1 MPKQFKK
8 AACFLTV
15 LGLLTSFAFGA
26 NSSYAMPKQ
35 KDAKQATKV
44 LSNSELKTLDLDGV
58 EDVDDLDDLLLDIDW
73 GFDFDDDWDDL
84 EQDGIF
90 YVVNENDEAI
100 ITGYAESVDKSTISI
115 PSKIDGHPVTML
127 FYYAFSGLE
136 NTKTINIPDSVK
148 VIGSEAFAW
157 CENLQTINIP
167 NSVTT
172 IDVTAFAGND
182 KLQSITIPNSVTEL
196 GAGAFILD
204 ENLTSVT
211 LPNTISSI
219 PYGTFAGCI
228 SLKKIDIPS
237 SVKTIEDEAFSMTGF
252 TEFTVPDTVT
262 TIGDGA
268 FSDCENLVKVTI
280 PKTVTEIGDDIFEG
294 GSKDVTIYGE
304 KGSYAETY
312 ANKNDIQFKAISTG
326 QEDPTDVLTG
336 KTTAKLNVR
345 KGPGTKYAKMGTLS
359 KGAKVE
365 VVSKLSSGWYKIK
378 YKGTYGYVLG
388 KYVKLNTPQQD
399 EKVIATGKTTAQLNV
414 RKGAGTKYAK
424 IGSLSKGAKV
434 EVVSKESN
442 GWYKIKYNGSYGY
455 VLGQY
460 IKLDS
465 QQQEEKVIATG
476 KTTAQLNVRSGAGT
490 SYKKIGSLSKG
501 AKVEIVSKLSN
512 GWYKIK
518 YKNTYGYVSG
528 SYVKLDSQ
536 QPQPGEDEKIIATG
550 KTTAGLNVRSGPSSN
565 YSKLGT
571 LAKGTKVE
579 VVERYSNGWYK
590 IKYKGSYGYVSGAYV
605 SLDGSKG
612 EVIATGKTTAGLNV
626 RSGAGTGY
634 KKIGH
639 LNKGAKVEIVTKLSN
654 GWYKIKY
661 NSSYG
666 YVSGDYVKL
675 I

>member
-44 LSNSELKTLDLDGV
+44 LSNSELNTLNLEGV
-58 EDVDDLDDLLLDIDW
+58 KDVDDLDDLLLDIDW
-73 GFDFDDDWDDL
+73 GFDYETCEEL

-90 YVVNENDEAI
+90 YVINDNDEVV
-100 ITGYAESVDKSTISI
+100 ITDCSDSIDESTISI
-115 PSKIDGHPVTML
+115 PDKIDEHPVTMIYE
-127 FYYAFSGLE
+127 FAFCGLE
-136 NTKTINIPDSVK
+136 NTKTINIPDGVK
-148 VIGSEAFAW
+148 VIGAEAFAW
-157 CENLQTINIP
+157 SNNLQTINIP
-167 NSVTT
+167 TSVTT
-172 IDVTAFAGND
+172 IDAAAFAGNN

-196 GAGAFILD
+196 GVGAFILC
-204 ENLTSVT
+204 ENLTNVT

-219 PYGTFAGCI
+219 PYGTFAACV
-228 SLKKIDIPS
+228 SLKKINIPS

-252 TEFTVPDTVT
+252 TEFTVPDTIT
-262 TIGDGA
+262 SIGAGA

-280 PKTVTEIGDDIFEG
+280 PKTVTKIGDDIFEG
-294 GSKDVTIYGE
+294 GSEDVTIYGE

-312 ANKNDIQFKAISTG
+312 ANKFGIPFKAISTG
-326 QEDPTDVLTG
+326 QEDPSDILTG

-365 VVSKLSSGWYKIK
+365 VITKLPSGWYKIK

-388 KYVKLNTPQQD
+388 KYVKLNIPQQD

-414 RKGAGTKYAK
+414 RKGSSTKYA
-424 IGSLSKGAKV
+424 
-434 EVVSKESN
+434 
-442 GWYKIKYNGSYGY
+442 
-455 VLGQY
+455 
-460 IKLDS
+460 
-465 QQQEEKVIATG
+465 
-476 KTTAQLNVRSGAGT
+476 
-490 SYKKIGSLSKG
+490 KIGSLSKG

-518 YKNTYGYVSG
+518 YNGTYGYVSG
-528 SYVKLDSQ
+528 AYVKLDSE
-536 QPQPGEDEKIIATG
+536 QPKPGEDEKIIATG
-550 KTTAGLNVRSGPSSN
+550 KTTVSSLNVRSGPSSN
-565 YSKLGT
+565 YSKLGILT
-571 LAKGTKVE
+571 KGTKVE

-639 LNKGAKVEIVTKLSN
+639 LNKGTKVEIVTKLSN
-654 GWYKIKY
+654 GWYKIKF

>member
-15 LGLLTSFAFGA
+15 LGLLTSFVFGA
-26 NSSYAMPKQ
+26 HSSYAMPKQ

-44 LSNSELKTLDLDGV
+44 LSNSELKTLDLEGV
-58 EDVDDLDDLLLDIDW
+58 ENVDNLDDLLLDIDW
-73 GFDFDDDWDDL
+73 GFDYETCEEL
-84 EQDGIF
+84 EQDGF
-90 YVVNENDEAI
+90 LYVINDNDEVV
-100 ITGYAESVDKSTISI
+100 ITDCSDSIDKSTISI
-115 PSKIDGHPVTML
+115 PDKIDGHPVTMI
-127 FYYAFSGLE
+127 YYYVFSGLE

-148 VIGSEAFAW
+148 VIGAEAFAW
-157 CENLQTINIP
+157 SNNLQTINIP
-167 NSVTT
+167 TSVTT
-172 IDVTAFAGND
+172 IDAAAFAGNN
-182 KLQSITIPNSVTEL
+182 KLQSITIPDSVTEL
-196 GAGAFILD
+196 GVGAFILC
-204 ENLTSVT
+204 ENLTNVT

-219 PYGTFAGCI
+219 PYGTFAACV
-228 SLKKIDIPS
+228 SLKKINIPS

-252 TEFTVPDTVT
+252 TEFTVPDTIT
-262 TIGDGA
+262 SIGARA

-280 PKTVTEIGDDIFEG
+280 PKTVTKIGDDIFEG
-294 GSKDVTIYGE
+294 GSEDVTIYGE
-304 KGSYAETY
+304 KGSYAEKY
-312 ANKNDIQFKAISTG
+312 ANKNDISFKAISSG
-326 QEDPTDVLTG
+326 QEDPSDILTG

-365 VVSKLSSGWYKIK
+365 VITKLPSGWYKIK

-414 RKGAGTKYAK
+414 RKGSSTKYA
-424 IGSLSKGAKV
+424 
-434 EVVSKESN
+434 
-442 GWYKIKYNGSYGY
+442 
-455 VLGQY
+455 
-460 IKLDS
+460 
-465 QQQEEKVIATG
+465 
-476 KTTAQLNVRSGAGT
+476 
-490 SYKKIGSLSKG
+490 KIGSLSKG

-518 YKNTYGYVSG
+518 YKGTYGYVSG
-528 SYVKLDSQ
+528 AYVKLDSE
-536 QPQPGEDEKIIATG
+536 QPKPGEDEKIIATG
-550 KTTAGLNVRSGPSSN
+550 KTTVSSLNVRSGPSSN

-571 LAKGTKVE
+571 LTKETKVE

-634 KKIGH
+634 KKIGY
-639 LNKGAKVEIVTKLSN
+639 LNKGTKVEIVTKLSN
-654 GWYKIKY
+654 GWYKIKF

>member
-15 LGLLTSFAFGA
+15 LGLLTSFVFGA
-26 NSSYAMPKQ
+26 HSSYAMPKQ

-44 LSNSELKTLDLDGV
+44 LSNSELKTLDLEGV
-58 EDVDDLDDLLLDIDW
+58 ENVDNLDDLLLDIDW
-73 GFDFDDDWDDL
+73 GFDYETCEEL
-84 EQDGIF
+84 EQDGIL
-90 YVVNENDEAI
+90 YVINDNDEVV
-100 ITGYAESVDKSTISI
+100 ITDCSDSIDKSTISI
-115 PSKIDGHPVTML
+115 PDKIDGHPVTMI
-127 FYYAFSGLE
+127 YYYVFSGLE

-148 VIGSEAFAW
+148 VIGAEAFAW
-157 CENLQTINIP
+157 SNNLQTINIP
-167 NSVTT
+167 TSVTT
-172 IDVTAFAGND
+172 IDAAAFAGNN
-182 KLQSITIPNSVTEL
+182 KLQSITIPDSVTEL
-196 GAGAFILD
+196 GVGAFILC
-204 ENLTSVT
+204 ENLTNVT

-219 PYGTFAGCI
+219 PYGTFAACV
-228 SLKKIDIPS
+228 SLKKINIPS

-252 TEFTVPDTVT
+252 TEFTVPDTIT
-262 TIGDGA
+262 SIGARA

-280 PKTVTEIGDDIFEG
+280 PKTVTKIVDDIFEG
-294 GSKDVTIYGE
+294 GSEDVTIYGE
-304 KGSYAETY
+304 KGSYAEKY
-312 ANKNDIQFKAISTG
+312 ANKNDISFKAISSG
-326 QEDPTDVLTG
+326 QEDPSDILTG

-365 VVSKLSSGWYKIK
+365 VITKLPSGWYKIK

-399 EKVIATGKTTAQLNV
+399 EKVIATGKTTEQLNV
-414 RKGAGTKYAK
+414 RKGSSTKYA
-424 IGSLSKGAKV
+424 
-434 EVVSKESN
+434 
-442 GWYKIKYNGSYGY
+442 
-455 VLGQY
+455 
-460 IKLDS
+460 
-465 QQQEEKVIATG
+465 
-476 KTTAQLNVRSGAGT
+476 
-490 SYKKIGSLSKG
+490 KIGSLSKG

-518 YKNTYGYVSG
+518 YKGTYGYVSG
-528 SYVKLDSQ
+528 AYVKLDSE
-536 QPQPGEDEKIIATG
+536 QPKPGEDEKIIATG
-550 KTTAGLNVRSGPSSN
+550 KTTVSSLNVRSGPSSN
-565 YSKLGT
+565 YSKLGILT
-571 LAKGTKVE
+571 KGTKVE

-639 LNKGAKVEIVTKLSN
+639 LNKGTKVEIVTKLSN
-654 GWYKIKY
+654 GWYKIKF

>member
-15 LGLLTSFAFGA
+15 LGLLTSFVFGA
-26 NSSYAMPKQ
+26 HSSYAMPKQ

-44 LSNSELKTLDLDGV
+44 LSNSELKTLDLEGV
-58 EDVDDLDDLLLDIDW
+58 ENVDNLDDLLLDIDW
-73 GFDFDDDWDDL
+73 GFDYETCEEL
-84 EQDGIF
+84 EQDGIL
-90 YVVNENDEAI
+90 YVINDNDEVV
-100 ITGYAESVDKSTISI
+100 ITDCSDSIDKSTISI
-115 PSKIDGHPVTML
+115 PDKIDGHPVTMI
-127 FYYAFSGLE
+127 YYYVFSGLE

-148 VIGSEAFAW
+148 VIGAEAFAW
-157 CENLQTINIP
+157 SNNLQTINIP
-167 NSVTT
+167 TSVTT
-172 IDVTAFAGND
+172 IDAAAFAGND
-182 KLQSITIPNSVTEL
+182 KLQSITIPDSVTEL
-196 GAGAFILD
+196 GVGAFILC
-204 ENLTSVT
+204 ENLTNVT

-219 PYGTFAGCI
+219 PYGTFAACV
-228 SLKKIDIPS
+228 SLKKINIPS

-252 TEFTVPDTVT
+252 TEFTVPDTIT
-262 TIGDGA
+262 SIGARA

-280 PKTVTEIGDDIFEG
+280 PKTVTKIGDDIFEG
-294 GSKDVTIYGE
+294 GSEDVTIYGE
-304 KGSYAETY
+304 KGSYAEKY
-312 ANKNDIQFKAISTG
+312 ANKNDISFKAISSG
-326 QEDPTDVLTG
+326 QEDPSDILTG

-365 VVSKLSSGWYKIK
+365 VITKLPSGWYKIK

-399 EKVIATGKTTAQLNV
+399 EKVIATGKTTEQLNV
-414 RKGAGTKYAK
+414 RKGSSTKYA
-424 IGSLSKGAKV
+424 
-434 EVVSKESN
+434 
-442 GWYKIKYNGSYGY
+442 
-455 VLGQY
+455 
-460 IKLDS
+460 
-465 QQQEEKVIATG
+465 
-476 KTTAQLNVRSGAGT
+476 
-490 SYKKIGSLSKG
+490 KIGSLSKG

-518 YKNTYGYVSG
+518 YNGTYGYVSG
-528 SYVKLDSQ
+528 AYVKLDSE
-536 QPQPGEDEKIIATG
+536 QPKPGEDEKIIATG
-550 KTTAGLNVRSGPSSN
+550 KTTVSSLNVRSGPSSN

-571 LAKGTKVE
+571 LTKETKVE

-634 KKIGH
+634 KKIGY
-639 LNKGAKVEIVTKLSN
+639 LNKGTKVEIVTKLSN
-654 GWYKIKY
+654 GWYKIKF

>member
-15 LGLLTSFAFGA
+15 LGLLTSFVFGA
-26 NSSYAMPKQ
+26 HSSYAMPKQ

-44 LSNSELKTLDLDGV
+44 LSNSELKTLDLEGV
-58 EDVDDLDDLLLDIDW
+58 ENVDNLDDLLLDIDW
-73 GFDFDDDWDDL
+73 GFDYETCEEL
-84 EQDGIF
+84 EQDGII
-90 YVVNENDEAI
+90 YVINDNDEVV
-100 ITGYAESVDKSTISI
+100 ITDCSDSIDKSTISI
-115 PSKIDGHPVTML
+115 PDKIDGHPVTMI
-127 FYYAFSGLE
+127 YYYVFSGLE

-148 VIGSEAFAW
+148 VIGAEAFAW
-157 CENLQTINIP
+157 SNNLQTINIP
-167 NSVTT
+167 TSVTT
-172 IDVTAFAGND
+172 IDAAAFAGNN
-182 KLQSITIPNSVTEL
+182 KLQSITIPDSVTEL
-196 GAGAFILD
+196 GAGAFILC
-204 ENLTSVT
+204 ENLTNVT

-219 PYGTFAGCI
+219 PYGTFAACV
-228 SLKKIDIPS
+228 SLKKINIPS

-252 TEFTVPDTVT
+252 TEFTVPDTIT
-262 TIGDGA
+262 SIGARA

-280 PKTVTEIGDDIFEG
+280 PKTVTKIGDDIFEG
-294 GSKDVTIYGE
+294 GSEDVTIYGE
-304 KGSYAETY
+304 KGSYAEKY
-312 ANKNDIQFKAISTG
+312 ANKNDISFKAISSG
-326 QEDPTDVLTG
+326 QEDPSDILTG

-365 VVSKLSSGWYKIK
+365 VITKLPSGWYKIK

-414 RKGAGTKYAK
+414 RKGSSTKYA
-424 IGSLSKGAKV
+424 
-434 EVVSKESN
+434 
-442 GWYKIKYNGSYGY
+442 
-455 VLGQY
+455 
-460 IKLDS
+460 
-465 QQQEEKVIATG
+465 
-476 KTTAQLNVRSGAGT
+476 
-490 SYKKIGSLSKG
+490 KIGSLSKG

-518 YKNTYGYVSG
+518 YKGTYGYVSG
-528 SYVKLDSQ
+528 AYVKLDSE
-536 QPQPGEDEKIIATG
+536 QPKPGEDEKIIATG
-550 KTTAGLNVRSGPSSN
+550 KTTVSSLNVRSGPSSN
-565 YSKLGT
+565 YSKLGILT
-571 LAKGTKVE
+571 KGTKVE

-639 LNKGAKVEIVTKLSN
+639 LNKGTKVEIVTKLSN
-654 GWYKIKY
+654 GWYKIKF

>member
-15 LGLLTSFAFGA
+15 LGLLTSFVFGA
-26 NSSYAMPKQ
+26 HSSYAMPKQ

-44 LSNSELKTLDLDGV
+44 LSNSELKTLDLEGL
-58 EDVDDLDDLLLDIDW
+58 ENVDNLDDLLLNIDW
-73 GFDFDDDWDDL
+73 GFDYETCEEL
-84 EQDGIF
+84 EQDGIL
-90 YVVNENDEAI
+90 YVINDNDEVV
-100 ITGYAESVDKSTISI
+100 ITDCSDSIDKSTISI
-115 PSKIDGHPVTML
+115 PDKIDGHPVTMIYE
-127 FYYAFSGLE
+127 FAFCGLE

-148 VIGSEAFAW
+148 VIGAEAFAW

-167 NSVTT
+167 TSVTT
-172 IDVTAFAGND
+172 IDAAAFAGNN
-182 KLQSITIPNSVTEL
+182 KLQSITIPDSVTEL
-196 GAGAFILD
+196 GAGAFILC
-204 ENLTSVT
+204 ENLTNVT

-219 PYGTFAGCI
+219 PYGTFAACV

-252 TEFTVPDTVT
+252 TEFTVPDTIT
-262 TIGDGA
+262 SIGAGA

-280 PKTVTEIGDDIFEG
+280 PKTVTKIGDDIFEG
-294 GSKDVTIYGE
+294 GSEDVTIYGE
-304 KGSYAETY
+304 KGSYAEQY
-312 ANKNDIQFKAISTG
+312 ANKNDISFKAISSG
-326 QEDPTDVLTG
+326 QEDPSDILTG
-336 KTTAKLNVR
+336 KTTAQLNVR

-365 VVSKLSSGWYKIK
+365 VITKLPSGWYKIK

-388 KYVKLNTPQQD
+388 KYVKLNIPQQD

-414 RKGAGTKYAK
+414 RKGSSTKYA
-424 IGSLSKGAKV
+424 
-434 EVVSKESN
+434 
-442 GWYKIKYNGSYGY
+442 
-455 VLGQY
+455 
-460 IKLDS
+460 
-465 QQQEEKVIATG
+465 
-476 KTTAQLNVRSGAGT
+476 
-490 SYKKIGSLSKG
+490 KIGSLSKG

-518 YKNTYGYVSG
+518 YNGTYGYVSG
-528 SYVKLDSQ
+528 AYVKLDSE
-536 QPQPGEDEKIIATG
+536 QPKPGEDEKIIATG
-550 KTTAGLNVRSGPSSN
+550 KTTVSSLNVRSGPSSN
-565 YSKLGT
+565 YSKLGILT
-571 LAKGTKVE
+571 KGTKVE

-639 LNKGAKVEIVTKLSN
+639 LNKGTKVEIVTKLSN
-654 GWYKIKY
+654 GWYKIKF

>member
-15 LGLLTSFAFGA
+15 LGLLTSFVFGA
-26 NSSYAMPKQ
+26 HSSYAMPKQ

-44 LSNSELKTLDLDGV
+44 LSNSELKTLDLEGV
-58 EDVDDLDDLLLDIDW
+58 ENVDNLDDLLLDIDW
-73 GFDFDDDWDDL
+73 GFDYETCEEL
-84 EQDGIF
+84 EQDGIL
-90 YVVNENDEAI
+90 YVINDNDEVV
-100 ITGYAESVDKSTISI
+100 ITDCSDSIDKSTISI
-115 PSKIDGHPVTML
+115 PDKIDGHPVTMI
-127 FYYAFSGLE
+127 YYYVFSGLE

-148 VIGSEAFAW
+148 VIGAEAFAW
-157 CENLQTINIP
+157 SNNLQTINIP
-167 NSVTT
+167 TSVTT
-172 IDVTAFAGND
+172 IDAAAFAGNN
-182 KLQSITIPNSVTEL
+182 KLQSITIPDSVTEL
-196 GAGAFILD
+196 GVGAFILC
-204 ENLTSVT
+204 ENLTNVT

-219 PYGTFAGCI
+219 PYGTFAACV
-228 SLKKIDIPS
+228 SLKKINISS

-252 TEFTVPDTVT
+252 TEFTVPDTIT
-262 TIGDGA
+262 SIGARA

-280 PKTVTEIGDDIFEG
+280 PKTVTKIGDDIFEG
-294 GSKDVTIYGE
+294 GSEDVTIYGE
-304 KGSYAETY
+304 KGSYAEKY
-312 ANKNDIQFKAISTG
+312 ANKNDISFKAISSG
-326 QEDPTDVLTG
+326 QEDPSDILTG

-365 VVSKLSSGWYKIK
+365 VITKLPSGWYKIK

-399 EKVIATGKTTAQLNV
+399 EKVIATGKTTEQLNV
-414 RKGAGTKYAK
+414 RKGSSTKYA
-424 IGSLSKGAKV
+424 
-434 EVVSKESN
+434 
-442 GWYKIKYNGSYGY
+442 
-455 VLGQY
+455 
-460 IKLDS
+460 
-465 QQQEEKVIATG
+465 
-476 KTTAQLNVRSGAGT
+476 
-490 SYKKIGSLSKG
+490 KIGSLSKG

-518 YKNTYGYVSG
+518 YKGTYGYVSG
-528 SYVKLDSQ
+528 AYVKLDSE
-536 QPQPGEDEKIIATG
+536 QPKPGEDEKIIATG
-550 KTTAGLNVRSGPSSN
+550 KTTVSSLNVRSGPSSN
-565 YSKLGT
+565 YSKLGILT
-571 LAKGTKVE
+571 KGSKVE

-639 LNKGAKVEIVTKLSN
+639 LNKGTKVEIVTKLSN
-654 GWYKIKY
+654 GWYKIKF

>member
-15 LGLLTSFAFGA
+15 LGLLTSFVFGA
-26 NSSYAMPKQ
+26 HSSYAMPKQ

-44 LSNSELKTLDLDGV
+44 LSNSELKTLDLEGV
-58 EDVDDLDDLLLDIDW
+58 ENVDNLDDLLLDIDW
-73 GFDFDDDWDDL
+73 GFDYETCEEL
-84 EQDGIF
+84 EQDGIL
-90 YVVNENDEAI
+90 YVINDNDEVV
-100 ITGYAESVDKSTISI
+100 ITDCSDSIDKSTISI
-115 PSKIDGHPVTML
+115 PDKIDGHPVTMI
-127 FYYAFSGLE
+127 YYYVFSGLE

-148 VIGSEAFAW
+148 VIGAEAFAW
-157 CENLQTINIP
+157 SNNLQTINIP
-167 NSVTT
+167 TSVTT
-172 IDVTAFAGND
+172 IDAAAFAGNN
-182 KLQSITIPNSVTEL
+182 KLQSITIPDSVTEL
-196 GAGAFILD
+196 GVGAFILC
-204 ENLTSVT
+204 ENLTNVT

-219 PYGTFAGCI
+219 PYGTFAACV
-228 SLKKIDIPS
+228 SLKKINISS

-252 TEFTVPDTVT
+252 TEFIVPDSVT
-262 TIGDGA
+262 TIGYQV

-280 PKTVTEIGDDIFEG
+280 PKSVTTIGKAIFEG
-294 GSKDVTIYGE
+294 CSEDVTIYGE
-304 KGSYAETY
+304 KGSYAEKY
-312 ANKNDIQFKAISTG
+312 ANKNDISFKAISSG
-326 QEDPTDVLTG
+326 QEDPSDILTG

-365 VVSKLSSGWYKIK
+365 VITKLPSGWYKIK

-399 EKVIATGKTTAQLNV
+399 EKVIATGKTTEQLNV
-414 RKGAGTKYAK
+414 RKGSSTKYA
-424 IGSLSKGAKV
+424 
-434 EVVSKESN
+434 
-442 GWYKIKYNGSYGY
+442 
-455 VLGQY
+455 
-460 IKLDS
+460 
-465 QQQEEKVIATG
+465 
-476 KTTAQLNVRSGAGT
+476 
-490 SYKKIGSLSKG
+490 KIGSLSKG

-518 YKNTYGYVSG
+518 YKGTYGYVSG
-528 SYVKLDSQ
+528 AYVKLDSE
-536 QPQPGEDEKIIATG
+536 QPKPGEDEKIIATG
-550 KTTAGLNVRSGPSSN
+550 KTTVSSLNVRSGPSSN
-565 YSKLGT
+565 YSKLGILT
-571 LAKGTKVE
+571 KGTKVE

-639 LNKGAKVEIVTKLSN
+639 LNKGTKVEIVTKLSN
-654 GWYKIKY
+654 GWYKIKF

>member
-15 LGLLTSFAFGA
+15 LGLLTSFVFGA
-26 NSSYAMPKQ
+26 HSSYAMPKQ

-44 LSNSELKTLDLDGV
+44 LSNSELKTLDLEGV
-58 EDVDDLDDLLLDIDW
+58 ENVDNLDDLLLDIDW
-73 GFDFDDDWDDL
+73 GFDYETCEEL
-84 EQDGIF
+84 EQDGIL
-90 YVVNENDEAI
+90 YVINDNDEVV
-100 ITGYAESVDKSTISI
+100 ITDCSDSIDKSTISI
-115 PSKIDGHPVTML
+115 PDKIDGHPVTMI
-127 FYYAFSGLE
+127 YYYVFSGLE

-148 VIGSEAFAW
+148 VIGAEAFAW
-157 CENLQTINIP
+157 SNNLQTINIP
-167 NSVTT
+167 TSVTT
-172 IDVTAFAGND
+172 IDAAAFAGND
-182 KLQSITIPNSVTEL
+182 KLKSITIPNSVTEL
-196 GAGAFILD
+196 GAAAFILN

-219 PYGTFAGCI
+219 PYATFAGCV

-237 SVKTIEDEAFSMTGF
+237 SVKAIEKEAFSMTGF

-262 TIGDGA
+262 TIGYQV

-280 PKTVTEIGDDIFEG
+280 PKTVTKIGDDIFEG
-294 GSKDVTIYGE
+294 GSEDVTIYGE
-304 KGSYAETY
+304 KGSYAEKY
-312 ANKNDIQFKAISTG
+312 ANKNDISFKAISSG
-326 QEDPTDVLTG
+326 QEDPSDILTG

-365 VVSKLSSGWYKIK
+365 VITKLPSGWYKIK

-388 KYVKLNTPQQD
+388 KYVKLNIPQQD

-414 RKGAGTKYAK
+414 RKGSSTKYA
-424 IGSLSKGAKV
+424 
-434 EVVSKESN
+434 
-442 GWYKIKYNGSYGY
+442 
-455 VLGQY
+455 
-460 IKLDS
+460 
-465 QQQEEKVIATG
+465 
-476 KTTAQLNVRSGAGT
+476 
-490 SYKKIGSLSKG
+490 KIGSLSKG

-518 YKNTYGYVSG
+518 YNGTYGYVSG
-528 SYVKLDSQ
+528 AYVKLDSE
-536 QPQPGEDEKIIATG
+536 QPKPGEDEKIIATG
-550 KTTAGLNVRSGPSSN
+550 KTTVSSLNVRSGPSSN
-565 YSKLGT
+565 YSKLGILT
-571 LAKGTKVE
+571 KGTKVE

-639 LNKGAKVEIVTKLSN
+639 LNKGTKVEIVTKLSN
-654 GWYKIKY
+654 GWYKIKF

>member
-15 LGLLTSFAFGA
+15 LGLLTSFVFGA
-26 NSSYAMPKQ
+26 HSSYAMPKQ

-44 LSNSELKTLDLDGV
+44 LSNSELKTLDLEGV
-58 EDVDDLDDLLLDIDW
+58 ENVDNLDDLLLDIDW
-73 GFDFDDDWDDL
+73 GFDYETCEEL
-84 EQDGIF
+84 EQDGIL
-90 YVVNENDEAI
+90 YVINDNDEVV
-100 ITGYAESVDKSTISI
+100 ITDCSDSIDKSTISI
-115 PSKIDGHPVTML
+115 PDKIDGHPVTMI
-127 FYYAFSGLE
+127 YYYVFSGLE

-148 VIGSEAFAW
+148 VIGAEAFAW
-157 CENLQTINIP
+157 SNNLQTINIP
-167 NSVTT
+167 TSVTT
-172 IDVTAFAGND
+172 IDAAAFAGND
-182 KLQSITIPNSVTEL
+182 KLQSITIPDSVTEL
-196 GAGAFILD
+196 GVGAFILC
-204 ENLTSVT
+204 ENLTNVT

-219 PYGTFAGCI
+219 PYGTFAACV
-228 SLKKIDIPS
+228 SLKKINISS

-252 TEFTVPDTVT
+252 TEFTVPDTIT
-262 TIGDGA
+262 SIGARA

-280 PKTVTEIGDDIFEG
+280 PKTVTKIGDDIFEG
-294 GSKDVTIYGE
+294 GSEDVTIYGE
-304 KGSYAETY
+304 KGSYAEKY
-312 ANKNDIQFKAISTG
+312 ANKNDISFKAISSG
-326 QEDPTDVLTG
+326 QEDPSDILTG

-365 VVSKLSSGWYKIK
+365 VITKLPSGWYKIK

-414 RKGAGTKYAK
+414 RKGSSTKYA
-424 IGSLSKGAKV
+424 
-434 EVVSKESN
+434 
-442 GWYKIKYNGSYGY
+442 
-455 VLGQY
+455 
-460 IKLDS
+460 
-465 QQQEEKVIATG
+465 
-476 KTTAQLNVRSGAGT
+476 
-490 SYKKIGSLSKG
+490 KIGSLSKG

-518 YKNTYGYVSG
+518 YNGTYGYVSG
-528 SYVKLDSQ
+528 AYVKLDSE
-536 QPQPGEDEKIIATG
+536 QPKPGEDEKIIATG
-550 KTTAGLNVRSGPSSN
+550 KTTVSSLNVRSGPSSN
-565 YSKLGT
+565 YSKLGILT
-571 LAKGTKVE
+571 KGTKVE

-639 LNKGAKVEIVTKLSN
+639 LNKGTKVEIVTKLSN
-654 GWYKIKY
+654 GWYKIKF

>member
-15 LGLLTSFAFGA
+15 LGLLTSFVFGA
-26 NSSYAMPKQ
+26 HSSYAMPKQ

-44 LSNSELKTLDLDGV
+44 LSNSELKTLDLEGV
-58 EDVDDLDDLLLDIDW
+58 ENVDNLDDLLLDIDW
-73 GFDFDDDWDDL
+73 GFDFDDDWEEL

-90 YVVNENDEAI
+90 YVVNDKDEVI
-100 ITGYAESVDKSTISI
+100 ITGYSEAIDKATISI
-115 PSKIDGHPVTML
+115 PSKIDGKPVTMIYE
-127 FYYAFSGLE
+127 FAFCGLE
-136 NTKTINIPDSVK
+136 KTKTINIPDSVK
-148 VIGSEAFAW
+148 VIGAEAFAW
-157 CENLQTINIP
+157 SNNLQTIN
-167 NSVTT
+167 
-172 IDVTAFAGND
+172 
-182 KLQSITIPNSVTEL
+182 IPNSVTEL
-196 GAGAFILD
+196 GAGAFILC
-204 ENLTSVT
+204 ENLTNVT

-219 PYGTFAGCI
+219 PYGTFAACV
-228 SLKKIDIPS
+228 SLKKINIPS

-252 TEFTVPDTVT
+252 TEFTVPDTIT
-262 TIGDGA
+262 SIGARA

-280 PKTVTEIGDDIFEG
+280 PKTVTKIGDDIFEG
-294 GSKDVTIYGE
+294 GSEDVTIYGE
-304 KGSYAETY
+304 KGSYAEKY
-312 ANKNDIQFKAISTG
+312 ANKNDISFKAISSG
-326 QEDPTDVLTG
+326 QEDPSDILTG

-365 VVSKLSSGWYKIK
+365 VITKLPSGWYKIK

-414 RKGAGTKYAK
+414 RKGSSTKYA
-424 IGSLSKGAKV
+424 
-434 EVVSKESN
+434 
-442 GWYKIKYNGSYGY
+442 
-455 VLGQY
+455 
-460 IKLDS
+460 
-465 QQQEEKVIATG
+465 
-476 KTTAQLNVRSGAGT
+476 
-490 SYKKIGSLSKG
+490 KIGSLSKG

-518 YKNTYGYVSG
+518 YNGTYGYVSG
-528 SYVKLDSQ
+528 AYVKLDSE
-536 QPQPGEDEKIIATG
+536 QPKPGEDEKIIATG
-550 KTTAGLNVRSGPSSN
+550 KTTVSSLNVRSGPSSN
-565 YSKLGT
+565 YSKLGILT
-571 LAKGTKVE
+571 KGTKVE

-634 KKIGH
+634 KKIGY
-639 LNKGAKVEIVTKLSN
+639 LNKGTKVEIVTKLSN
-654 GWYKIKY
+654 GWYKIKF

>member
-15 LGLLTSFAFGA
+15 LGLLTSFVFGA
-26 NSSYAMPKQ
+26 HSSYAMPKQ

-44 LSNSELKTLDLDGV
+44 LSNSELKTLDLEGV
-58 EDVDDLDDLLLDIDW
+58 ENVDNLDDLLLDIDW
-73 GFDFDDDWDDL
+73 GFDYETCEEL
-84 EQDGIF
+84 EQDGIL
-90 YVVNENDEAI
+90 YVINDNDEVV
-100 ITGYAESVDKSTISI
+100 ITDCSDSIDKSTISI
-115 PSKIDGHPVTML
+115 PDKIDGHPVTMIYE
-127 FYYAFSGLE
+127 FAFCDLE

-148 VIGSEAFAW
+148 VIGAEAFAW
-157 CENLQTINIP
+157 SNNLQTINIP
-167 NSVTT
+167 TSVTT
-172 IDVTAFAGND
+172 IDAAAFAGNN
-182 KLQSITIPNSVTEL
+182 KLQSITIPDSVTEL
-196 GAGAFILD
+196 GAGAFILC
-204 ENLTSVT
+204 ENLTNVT

-219 PYGTFAGCI
+219 PYGTFAGCV
-228 SLKKIDIPS
+228 SLKKINIPS
-237 SVKTIEDEAFSMTGF
+237 SVKAIEDEAFSMTGF
-252 TEFTVPDTVT
+252 TEFTVPDTIT
-262 TIGDGA
+262 SIGARA

-280 PKTVTEIGDDIFEG
+280 PKTVTKIGDDIFEG
-294 GSKDVTIYGE
+294 GSEDVTIYGE
-304 KGSYAETY
+304 KGSYAEKY
-312 ANKNDIQFKAISTG
+312 ANKNDISFKAISSG
-326 QEDPTDVLTG
+326 QEDPSDILTG

-365 VVSKLSSGWYKIK
+365 VITKLPSGWYKIK

-414 RKGAGTKYAK
+414 RKGSSTKYA
-424 IGSLSKGAKV
+424 
-434 EVVSKESN
+434 
-442 GWYKIKYNGSYGY
+442 
-455 VLGQY
+455 
-460 IKLDS
+460 
-465 QQQEEKVIATG
+465 
-476 KTTAQLNVRSGAGT
+476 
-490 SYKKIGSLSKG
+490 KIGSLSKG

-518 YKNTYGYVSG
+518 YNGTYGYVSG
-528 SYVKLDSQ
+528 AYVKLDSE
-536 QPQPGEDEKIIATG
+536 QPKPGEDEKIIATG
-550 KTTAGLNVRSGPSSN
+550 KTTVSSLNVRSGPSSN
-565 YSKLGT
+565 YSKLGILT
-571 LAKGTKVE
+571 KGTKVE

-634 KKIGH
+634 KKIGY
-639 LNKGAKVEIVTKLSN
+639 LNKGTKVEIVTKLSN
-654 GWYKIKY
+654 GWYKIKF

>member
-15 LGLLTSFAFGA
+15 LGLLTSFVFGA
-26 NSSYAMPKQ
+26 HSSYAMPKQ

-44 LSNSELKTLDLDGV
+44 LSNSELKTLDLEGV
-58 EDVDDLDDLLLDIDW
+58 ENVDNLDDLLLDIDW
-73 GFDFDDDWDDL
+73 GFDYETCEEL
-84 EQDGIF
+84 EQDGIL
-90 YVVNENDEAI
+90 YVINDNDEVV
-100 ITGYAESVDKSTISI
+100 ITDCSDSIDKSTISI
-115 PSKIDGHPVTML
+115 PDKIDGHPVTMI
-127 FYYAFSGLE
+127 YYYVFSGLE

-148 VIGSEAFAW
+148 VIGAEAFAW
-157 CENLQTINIP
+157 SNNLQTINIP
-167 NSVTT
+167 TSVTT
-172 IDVTAFAGND
+172 IDAAAFAGNN
-182 KLQSITIPNSVTEL
+182 KLQSITIPDSVTEL
-196 GAGAFILD
+196 GAGAFILC
-204 ENLTSVT
+204 ENLTNVT

-219 PYGTFAGCI
+219 PYGTFAACV
-228 SLKKIDIPS
+228 SLKKINIPS

-252 TEFTVPDTVT
+252 TEFTVPDTIT
-262 TIGDGA
+262 SIGAGA

-280 PKTVTEIGDDIFEG
+280 PKTVTKIGDDIFEG
-294 GSKDVTIYGE
+294 GSEDVTIYGE
-304 KGSYAETY
+304 KGSYAEKY
-312 ANKNDIQFKAISTG
+312 ANKNDISFKAISSG
-326 QEDPTDVLTG
+326 QEDPSDILTG

-365 VVSKLSSGWYKIK
+365 VITKLPSGWYKIK

-414 RKGAGTKYAK
+414 RKGSSTKYA
-424 IGSLSKGAKV
+424 
-434 EVVSKESN
+434 
-442 GWYKIKYNGSYGY
+442 
-455 VLGQY
+455 
-460 IKLDS
+460 
-465 QQQEEKVIATG
+465 
-476 KTTAQLNVRSGAGT
+476 
-490 SYKKIGSLSKG
+490 KIGSLSKG

-518 YKNTYGYVSG
+518 YNGTYGYVSG
-528 SYVKLDSQ
+528 AYVKLDSE
-536 QPQPGEDEKIIATG
+536 QPKPGEDEKIIATG
-550 KTTAGLNVRSGPSSN
+550 KTTVSSLNVRSGPSSN

-571 LAKGTKVE
+571 LTKETKVE

-639 LNKGAKVEIVTKLSN
+639 LNKGTKVEIVTKLSN
-654 GWYKIKY
+654 GWYKIKF

>member
-44 LSNSELKTLDLDGV
+44 LSNSELNTLNLEGV
-58 EDVDDLDDLLLDIDW
+58 EDVDDLENLLLDIDW

-90 YVVNENDEAI
+90 YVVNDNDEAI

-115 PSKIDGHPVTML
+115 PDKIDGHPVTMIYE
-127 FYYAFSGLE
+127 FAFCGLE
-136 NTKTINIPDSVK
+136 KTKTINIPNSIK
-148 VIGSEAFAW
+148 VIGAEAFAW
-157 CENLQTINIP
+157 GENLQTINIP

-172 IDVTAFAGND
+172 IDIAAFAGNN

-196 GAGAFILD
+196 GAAAFILN

-219 PYGTFAGCI
+219 PYATFAGCV

-237 SVKTIEDEAFSMTGF
+237 SVKAIEKEAFSMTGF

-262 TIGDGA
+262 TIGYQV

-280 PKTVTEIGDDIFEG
+280 PKSVTTIGKAIFEG
-294 GSKDVTIYGE
+294 CSDDVTIYGE

-312 ANKNDIQFKAISTG
+312 ANKFGIQFKAISTG
-326 QEDPTDVLTG
+326 QEDPSDILTG

-359 KGAKVE
+359 KDAKVE
-365 VVSKLSSGWYKIK
+365 VITKLPSGWYKIK
-378 YKGTYGYVLG
+378 YKDTYGYVLG
-388 KYVKLNTPQQD
+388 KYVKLNIPQQD

-414 RKGAGTKYAK
+414 RKGSSTKYA
-424 IGSLSKGAKV
+424 
-434 EVVSKESN
+434 
-442 GWYKIKYNGSYGY
+442 
-455 VLGQY
+455 
-460 IKLDS
+460 
-465 QQQEEKVIATG
+465 
-476 KTTAQLNVRSGAGT
+476 
-490 SYKKIGSLSKG
+490 KIGSLSKG

-518 YKNTYGYVSG
+518 YKGTYGYVSG
-528 SYVKLDSQ
+528 AYVKLDSE
-536 QPQPGEDEKIIATG
+536 QPKPGEDEKIIATG
-550 KTTAGLNVRSGPSSN
+550 KTTVSSLNVRSGPSSN
-565 YSKLGT
+565 YSKLGILT
-571 LAKGTKVE
+571 KGTKVE

-639 LNKGAKVEIVTKLSN
+639 LNKGTKVEIVTKLSN
-654 GWYKIKY
+654 GWYKIKF

>member
-15 LGLLTSFAFGA
+15 LGLLTSFVFGA
-26 NSSYAMPKQ
+26 HSSYAMPKQ

-44 LSNSELKTLDLDGV
+44 LSNSELKTLDLEGV
-58 EDVDDLDDLLLDIDW
+58 ENVDNLDDLLLDIDW
-73 GFDFDDDWDDL
+73 GFDYETCEEL
-84 EQDGIF
+84 EQDGIL
-90 YVVNENDEAI
+90 YVINDNDEVV
-100 ITGYAESVDKSTISI
+100 ITDCSDSIDKSTISI
-115 PSKIDGHPVTML
+115 PDKIDGHPVTMI
-127 FYYAFSGLE
+127 YYYVFSGLE

-148 VIGSEAFAW
+148 VIGAEAFAW
-157 CENLQTINIP
+157 SNNLQTINIP
-167 NSVTT
+167 TSVTT
-172 IDVTAFAGND
+172 IDAAAFAGND
-182 KLQSITIPNSVTEL
+182 KLQSITIPDSVTEL
-196 GAGAFILD
+196 GVGAFILC
-204 ENLTSVT
+204 ENLTNVT

-219 PYGTFAGCI
+219 PYGTFAACV
-228 SLKKIDIPS
+228 SLKKINISS

-252 TEFTVPDTVT
+252 TEFTVPDTIT
-262 TIGDGA
+262 SIGARA

-280 PKTVTEIGDDIFEG
+280 PKTVTKIGDDIFEG
-294 GSKDVTIYGE
+294 GSEDVTIYGE
-304 KGSYAETY
+304 KGSYAEKY
-312 ANKNDIQFKAISTG
+312 ANKNDISFKAISSG
-326 QEDPTDVLTG
+326 QEDPSDILTG

-365 VVSKLSSGWYKIK
+365 VITKLPSGWYKIK

-414 RKGAGTKYAK
+414 RKGSSTKYA
-424 IGSLSKGAKV
+424 
-434 EVVSKESN
+434 
-442 GWYKIKYNGSYGY
+442 
-455 VLGQY
+455 
-460 IKLDS
+460 
-465 QQQEEKVIATG
+465 
-476 KTTAQLNVRSGAGT
+476 
-490 SYKKIGSLSKG
+490 KIGSLSKG

-518 YKNTYGYVSG
+518 YNGTYGYVSG
-528 SYVKLDSQ
+528 AYVKLDSE
-536 QPQPGEDEKIIATG
+536 QPKPGEDEKIIATG
-550 KTTAGLNVRSGPSSN
+550 KTTVSSLNVRSGPSSN

-571 LAKGTKVE
+571 LTKETKVE

-634 KKIGH
+634 KKIGY
-639 LNKGAKVEIVTKLSN
+639 LNKGTKVEIVTKLSN
-654 GWYKIKY
+654 GWYKIKF

>member
-15 LGLLTSFAFGA
+15 LGLLTSFVFGA
-26 NSSYAMPKQ
+26 HSSYAMPKQ

-44 LSNSELKTLDLDGV
+44 LSNSELKTLDLEGV
-58 EDVDDLDDLLLDIDW
+58 ENVDNLDDLLLDIDW
-73 GFDFDDDWDDL
+73 GFDYETCEEL
-84 EQDGIF
+84 EQDGIL
-90 YVVNENDEAI
+90 YVINDNDEVV
-100 ITGYAESVDKSTISI
+100 ITDCSDSIDKSTISI
-115 PSKIDGHPVTML
+115 PDKIDGHPVTMI
-127 FYYAFSGLE
+127 YYYVFSGLE

-148 VIGSEAFAW
+148 VIGAEAFAW
-157 CENLQTINIP
+157 SNNLQTINIP
-167 NSVTT
+167 TSVTT
-172 IDVTAFAGND
+172 IDAAAFAGNN
-182 KLQSITIPNSVTEL
+182 KLQSITIPDSVTEL
-196 GAGAFILD
+196 GVGAFILC
-204 ENLTSVT
+204 ENLTNVT

-219 PYGTFAGCI
+219 PYGTFAACV
-228 SLKKIDIPS
+228 SLKKINISS

-252 TEFTVPDTVT
+252 TEFTVPDTIT
-262 TIGDGA
+262 SIGARA

-280 PKTVTEIGDDIFEG
+280 PKTVTKIGDDIFEG
-294 GSKDVTIYGE
+294 GSEDVTIYGE
-304 KGSYAETY
+304 KGSYAEKY
-312 ANKNDIQFKAISTG
+312 ANKNDISFKAISSG
-326 QEDPTDVLTG
+326 QEDPSDILTG

-365 VVSKLSSGWYKIK
+365 VITKLPSGWYKIK

-399 EKVIATGKTTAQLNV
+399 EKVIATGKTTEQLNV
-414 RKGAGTKYAK
+414 RKGSSTKYA
-424 IGSLSKGAKV
+424 
-434 EVVSKESN
+434 
-442 GWYKIKYNGSYGY
+442 
-455 VLGQY
+455 
-460 IKLDS
+460 
-465 QQQEEKVIATG
+465 
-476 KTTAQLNVRSGAGT
+476 
-490 SYKKIGSLSKG
+490 KIGSLSKG

-518 YKNTYGYVSG
+518 YNGTYGYVSG
-528 SYVKLDSQ
+528 AYVKLDSE
-536 QPQPGEDEKIIATG
+536 QPKPGEDEKIIATG
-550 KTTAGLNVRSGPSSN
+550 KTTVSSLNVRSGPSSN

-571 LAKGTKVE
+571 LTKETKVE

-634 KKIGH
+634 KKIGY
-639 LNKGAKVEIVTKLSN
+639 LNKGTKVEIVTKLSN
-654 GWYKIKY
+654 GWYKIKF

>member
-15 LGLLTSFAFGA
+15 LGLLTSFVFGA
-26 NSSYAMPKQ
+26 HSSYAMPKQ

-44 LSNSELKTLDLDGV
+44 LSNSELKTLDLEGV
-58 EDVDDLDDLLLDIDW
+58 ENVDNLDDLLLDIDW
-73 GFDFDDDWDDL
+73 GFDYETCEEL
-84 EQDGIF
+84 EQDGIL
-90 YVVNENDEAI
+90 YVINDNDEVV
-100 ITGYAESVDKSTISI
+100 ITDCSDSIDKSTISI
-115 PSKIDGHPVTML
+115 PDKIDGHPVTMI
-127 FYYAFSGLE
+127 YYYVFSGLE

-148 VIGSEAFAW
+148 VIGAEAFAW
-157 CENLQTINIP
+157 SNNLQTINIP
-167 NSVTT
+167 TSVTT
-172 IDVTAFAGND
+172 IDAAAFAGNN
-182 KLQSITIPNSVTEL
+182 KLQSITIPDSVTEL
-196 GAGAFILD
+196 GAGAFILC
-204 ENLTSVT
+204 ENLTNVT

-219 PYGTFAGCI
+219 PYGTFAACV
-228 SLKKIDIPS
+228 SLKKINIPS

-252 TEFTVPDTVT
+252 TEFTVPDTIT
-262 TIGDGA
+262 SIGARA

-280 PKTVTEIGDDIFEG
+280 PKTVTKIVDDIFEG
-294 GSKDVTIYGE
+294 GSEDVTIYGE
-304 KGSYAETY
+304 KGSYAEKY
-312 ANKNDIQFKAISTG
+312 ANKNDISFKAISSG
-326 QEDPTDVLTG
+326 QEDPSDILTG

-365 VVSKLSSGWYKIK
+365 VITKLPSGWYKIK

-414 RKGAGTKYAK
+414 RKGSSTKYA
-424 IGSLSKGAKV
+424 
-434 EVVSKESN
+434 
-442 GWYKIKYNGSYGY
+442 
-455 VLGQY
+455 
-460 IKLDS
+460 
-465 QQQEEKVIATG
+465 
-476 KTTAQLNVRSGAGT
+476 
-490 SYKKIGSLSKG
+490 KIGSLSKG

-518 YKNTYGYVSG
+518 YNGTYGYVSG
-528 SYVKLDSQ
+528 AYVKLDSE
-536 QPQPGEDEKIIATG
+536 QPKPGEDEKIIATG
-550 KTTAGLNVRSGPSSN
+550 KTTVSSLNVRSGPSSN
-565 YSKLGT
+565 YSKLGILT
-571 LAKGTKVE
+571 KGTKVE

-639 LNKGAKVEIVTKLSN
+639 LHKGTKVEIVTKLSN
-654 GWYKIKY
+654 GWYKIKF

>member
-15 LGLLTSFAFGA
+15 LGLLTSFVFGA
-26 NSSYAMPKQ
+26 HSSYAMPKQ

-44 LSNSELKTLDLDGV
+44 LSNSELKTLDLEGV
-58 EDVDDLDDLLLDIDW
+58 ENVDNLDDLLLDIDW
-73 GFDFDDDWDDL
+73 GFDFDDDWEEL

-90 YVVNENDEAI
+90 YVVNDKDEVI
-100 ITGYAESVDKSTISI
+100 ITGYSEAIDKATISI
-115 PSKIDGHPVTML
+115 PSKIDGKPVTMIYE
-127 FYYAFSGLE
+127 FAFCGLE
-136 NTKTINIPDSVK
+136 KTKTINIPDSVK
-148 VIGSEAFAW
+148 VIGAEAFAW
-157 CENLQTINIP
+157 SNNLQTIN
-167 NSVTT
+167 
-172 IDVTAFAGND
+172 
-182 KLQSITIPNSVTEL
+182 IPNSVTEL
-196 GAGAFILD
+196 GAGAFILC
-204 ENLTSVT
+204 ENLTNVT

-219 PYGTFAGCI
+219 PYGTFAACV
-228 SLKKIDIPS
+228 SLKKINIPS

-252 TEFTVPDTVT
+252 TEFTVPDTIT
-262 TIGDGA
+262 SIGARA

-280 PKTVTEIGDDIFEG
+280 PKTVTKIGDDIFEG
-294 GSKDVTIYGE
+294 GSEDVTIYGE
-304 KGSYAETY
+304 KGSYAEKY
-312 ANKNDIQFKAISTG
+312 ANKNDISFKAISSG
-326 QEDPTDVLTG
+326 QEDPSDILTG

-365 VVSKLSSGWYKIK
+365 VITKLPSGWYKIK

-414 RKGAGTKYAK
+414 RKGSSTKYA
-424 IGSLSKGAKV
+424 
-434 EVVSKESN
+434 
-442 GWYKIKYNGSYGY
+442 
-455 VLGQY
+455 
-460 IKLDS
+460 
-465 QQQEEKVIATG
+465 
-476 KTTAQLNVRSGAGT
+476 
-490 SYKKIGSLSKG
+490 KIGSLSKG

-518 YKNTYGYVSG
+518 YNGTYGYVSG
-528 SYVKLDSQ
+528 AYVKLDSE
-536 QPQPGEDEKIIATG
+536 QPKPGEDEKIIATG
-550 KTTAGLNVRSGPSSN
+550 KTTVSSLNVRSGPSSN
-565 YSKLGT
+565 YSKLGI
-571 LAKGTKVE
+571 LIKGTKVE

-634 KKIGH
+634 KKIGY
-639 LNKGAKVEIVTKLSN
+639 LSKGTKVEIVTKLSN
-654 GWYKIKY
+654 GWYKIKF

>member
-15 LGLLTSFAFGA
+15 LGLLTSFVFGA
-26 NSSYAMPKQ
+26 HSSYAMPKQ

-44 LSNSELKTLDLDGV
+44 LSNSELKTLDLDELG
-58 EDVDDLDDLLLDIDW
+58 DIDDLDDLLLDIDW
-73 GFDFDDDWDDL
+73 GFDFDDDWEDL

-90 YVVNENDEAI
+90 YVVNDKDEVI
-100 ITGYAESVDKSTISI
+100 ITGYSEAIDKSTISI
-115 PSKIDGHPVTML
+115 PDKIDGHPVTMIYE
-127 FYYAFSGLE
+127 FAFCGLE
-136 NTKTINIPDSVK
+136 KTKTINIPNSVK
-148 VIGSEAFAW
+148 VIGAEAFAW

-167 NSVTT
+167 TIVTT
-172 IDVTAFAGND
+172 IDAAAFAGNN
-182 KLQSITIPNSVTEL
+182 KLQSITIPDSVTEL
-196 GAGAFILD
+196 GAGAFILC
-204 ENLTSVT
+204 ENLTNVT

-219 PYGTFAGCI
+219 PYGTFAGCV

-237 SVKTIEDEAFSMTGF
+237 SVKTIEKEAFSMTGF
-252 TEFTVPDTVT
+252 TEFIVPDSVT
-262 TIGDGA
+262 TIGYQV

-280 PKTVTEIGDDIFEG
+280 PKSVTTIGKAIFEG
-294 GSKDVTIYGE
+294 CSDDVTIYGE

-312 ANKNDIQFKAISTG
+312 ANRFGIPFKAISSG
-326 QEDPTDVLTG
+326 QEDPSDILTG

-365 VVSKLSSGWYKIK
+365 VITKLPSGWYKIK

-399 EKVIATGKTTAQLNV
+399 EKVIATGKTT
-414 RKGAGTKYAK
+414 
-424 IGSLSKGAKV
+424 
-434 EVVSKESN
+434 VSS
-442 GWYKIKYNGSYGY
+442 
-455 VLGQY
+455 
-460 IKLDS
+460 
-465 QQQEEKVIATG
+465 
-476 KTTAQLNVRSGAGT
+476 
-490 SYKKIGSLSKG
+490 
-501 AKVEIVSKLSN
+501 
-512 GWYKIK
+512 
-518 YKNTYGYVSG
+518 
-528 SYVKLDSQ
+528 
-536 QPQPGEDEKIIATG
+536 
-550 KTTAGLNVRSGPSSN
+550 LNVRSGPSSN
-565 YSKLGT
+565 YSKLGILT
-571 LAKGTKVE
+571 KGTKVE

-639 LNKGAKVEIVTKLSN
+639 LHKGTKVEIVTKLSN
-654 GWYKIKY
+654 GWYKIKF

>member
-15 LGLLTSFAFGA
+15 LGLLTSFVFGA
-26 NSSYAMPKQ
+26 HSSYAMPKQ

-44 LSNSELKTLDLDGV
+44 LSNSELKTLDLEGV
-58 EDVDDLDDLLLDIDW
+58 ENVDNLDDLLLDIDW
-73 GFDFDDDWDDL
+73 GFDYETCEEL
-84 EQDGIF
+84 EQDGIL
-90 YVVNENDEAI
+90 YVINDNDEVV
-100 ITGYAESVDKSTISI
+100 ITDCSDSIDKSTISI
-115 PSKIDGHPVTML
+115 PDKIDGHPVTMI
-127 FYYAFSGLE
+127 YYYVFSGLE

-148 VIGSEAFAW
+148 VIGAEAFAW
-157 CENLQTINIP
+157 SNNLQTINIP
-167 NSVTT
+167 TSVTT
-172 IDVTAFAGND
+172 IDAAAFAGNN
-182 KLQSITIPNSVTEL
+182 KLQSITIPDSVTEL
-196 GAGAFILD
+196 GVGAFILC
-204 ENLTSVT
+204 ENLTNVT

-219 PYGTFAGCI
+219 PYGTFAACV
-228 SLKKIDIPS
+228 SLKKINISS

-252 TEFTVPDTVT
+252 TEFTVPDTIT
-262 TIGDGA
+262 SIGARA
-268 FSDCENLVKVTI
+268 FSYCENLDKVTI
-280 PKTVTEIGDDIFEG
+280 PKTVTKIGDDIFEG
-294 GSKDVTIYGE
+294 GSEDVTIYGE
-304 KGSYAETY
+304 KGSYAEKY
-312 ANKNDIQFKAISTG
+312 ANKNDISFKAISSG
-326 QEDPTDVLTG
+326 QEDPSDILTG

-365 VVSKLSSGWYKIK
+365 VITKLPSGWYKIK

-399 EKVIATGKTTAQLNV
+399 EKVIATGKTTEQLNV
-414 RKGAGTKYAK
+414 RKGSSTKYA
-424 IGSLSKGAKV
+424 
-434 EVVSKESN
+434 
-442 GWYKIKYNGSYGY
+442 
-455 VLGQY
+455 
-460 IKLDS
+460 
-465 QQQEEKVIATG
+465 
-476 KTTAQLNVRSGAGT
+476 
-490 SYKKIGSLSKG
+490 KIGSLSKG

-518 YKNTYGYVSG
+518 YKGTYGYVSG
-528 SYVKLDSQ
+528 AYVKLDSE
-536 QPQPGEDEKIIATG
+536 QPKPGEDEKIIATG
-550 KTTAGLNVRSGPSSN
+550 KTTVSSLNVRSGPSSN
-565 YSKLGT
+565 YSKLGILT
-571 LAKGTKVE
+571 KGTKVE

-639 LNKGAKVEIVTKLSN
+639 LNKGTKVEIVTKLSN
-654 GWYKIKY
+654 GWYKIKF

>member
-15 LGLLTSFAFGA
+15 LGLLTSFVFGA
-26 NSSYAMPKQ
+26 HSSYAMPKQ

-44 LSNSELKTLDLDGV
+44 LSNSELKTLDLEGV
-58 EDVDDLDDLLLDIDW
+58 ENVDNLDDLLLDIDW
-73 GFDFDDDWDDL
+73 GFDYETCEEL
-84 EQDGIF
+84 EQDGIL
-90 YVVNENDEAI
+90 YVINDNDEVV
-100 ITGYAESVDKSTISI
+100 ITDCSDSIDKSTISI
-115 PSKIDGHPVTML
+115 PDKIDGHPVTMI
-127 FYYAFSGLE
+127 YYYVFSGLE

-148 VIGSEAFAW
+148 VIGAEAFAW
-157 CENLQTINIP
+157 SNNLQTINIP
-167 NSVTT
+167 TSVTT
-172 IDVTAFAGND
+172 IDAAAFAGNN
-182 KLQSITIPNSVTEL
+182 KLQSITIPDSVTEL
-196 GAGAFILD
+196 GVGAFILC
-204 ENLTSVT
+204 ENLTNVT

-219 PYGTFAGCI
+219 PYGTFAACV
-228 SLKKIDIPS
+228 SLKKINIPS

-252 TEFTVPDTVT
+252 TEFTVPDTIT
-262 TIGDGA
+262 SIGARA

-280 PKTVTEIGDDIFEG
+280 PKTVTKIGDDIFEG
-294 GSKDVTIYGE
+294 GSEDVTIYGE
-304 KGSYAETY
+304 KGSYAEKY
-312 ANKNDIQFKAISTG
+312 ANKNDISFKAISSG
-326 QEDPTDVLTG
+326 QEDPSDILTG

-365 VVSKLSSGWYKIK
+365 VITKLPSGWYKIK

-414 RKGAGTKYAK
+414 RKGSSTKYA
-424 IGSLSKGAKV
+424 
-434 EVVSKESN
+434 
-442 GWYKIKYNGSYGY
+442 
-455 VLGQY
+455 
-460 IKLDS
+460 
-465 QQQEEKVIATG
+465 
-476 KTTAQLNVRSGAGT
+476 
-490 SYKKIGSLSKG
+490 KIGSLSKG

-518 YKNTYGYVSG
+518 YKGTYGYVSG
-528 SYVKLDSQ
+528 AYVKLDSE
-536 QPQPGEDEKIIATG
+536 QPKPGEDEKIIATG
-550 KTTAGLNVRSGPSSN
+550 KTTVSSLNVRSGPSSN
-565 YSKLGT
+565 YSKLGILT
-571 LAKGTKVE
+571 KGTKVE

-634 KKIGH
+634 KKIGY
-639 LNKGAKVEIVTKLSN
+639 LNKGTKVEIVTKLSN
-654 GWYKIKY
+654 GWYKIKF

>member
-15 LGLLTSFAFGA
+15 LGLLTSFVFGA
-26 NSSYAMPKQ
+26 HSSYAMPKQ

-44 LSNSELKTLDLDGV
+44 LSNSELKTLDLEGV
-58 EDVDDLDDLLLDIDW
+58 ENVDNLDDLLLDIDW
-73 GFDFDDDWDDL
+73 GFDYETCEEL
-84 EQDGIF
+84 EQDGIL
-90 YVVNENDEAI
+90 YVINDNDEVV
-100 ITGYAESVDKSTISI
+100 ITDCSDSIDKSTISI
-115 PSKIDGHPVTML
+115 PDKIDGHPVTMI
-127 FYYAFSGLE
+127 YYYVFSGLE

-148 VIGSEAFAW
+148 VIGAEAFAW
-157 CENLQTINIP
+157 SNNLQTINIP
-167 NSVTT
+167 TSVTT
-172 IDVTAFAGND
+172 IDAAAFAGNN
-182 KLQSITIPNSVTEL
+182 KLQSITIPDSVTEL
-196 GAGAFILD
+196 GVGAFILC
-204 ENLTSVT
+204 ENLTNVT

-219 PYGTFAGCI
+219 PYGTFAACV
-228 SLKKIDIPS
+228 SLKKINISS

-252 TEFTVPDTVT
+252 TEFTVPDTIT
-262 TIGDGA
+262 SIGARA

-280 PKTVTEIGDDIFEG
+280 PKTVTKIGDDIFEG
-294 GSKDVTIYGE
+294 GSEDVTIYGE
-304 KGSYAETY
+304 KGSYAEKY
-312 ANKNDIQFKAISTG
+312 ANKNDISFKAISSG
-326 QEDPTDVLTG
+326 QEDPSDILTG

-365 VVSKLSSGWYKIK
+365 VITKLPSGWYKIK

-399 EKVIATGKTTAQLNV
+399 EKVIATGKTTEQLNV
-414 RKGAGTKYAK
+414 RKGSSTKYA
-424 IGSLSKGAKV
+424 
-434 EVVSKESN
+434 
-442 GWYKIKYNGSYGY
+442 
-455 VLGQY
+455 
-460 IKLDS
+460 
-465 QQQEEKVIATG
+465 
-476 KTTAQLNVRSGAGT
+476 
-490 SYKKIGSLSKG
+490 KIGSLSKG

-518 YKNTYGYVSG
+518 YKGTYGYVSG
-528 SYVKLDSQ
+528 AYVKLDSE
-536 QPQPGEDEKIIATG
+536 QPKPGEDEKIIATG
-550 KTTAGLNVRSGPSSN
+550 KTTVSSLNVRSGPSSN
-565 YSKLGT
+565 YSKLGILT
-571 LAKGTKVE
+571 KGTKVE
-579 VVERYSNGWYK
+579 VGERYSNGWYK

-639 LNKGAKVEIVTKLSN
+639 LNKGTKVEIVTKLSN
-654 GWYKIKY
+654 GWYKIKF

>member
-15 LGLLTSFAFGA
+15 LGLLTSFVFGA
-26 NSSYAMPKQ
+26 HSSYAMPKQ

-44 LSNSELKTLDLDGV
+44 LSNSELKTLDLEGV
-58 EDVDDLDDLLLDIDW
+58 ENVDNLDDLLLDIDW
-73 GFDFDDDWDDL
+73 GFDYETCEEL
-84 EQDGIF
+84 EQDGIL
-90 YVVNENDEAI
+90 YVINDNDEVV
-100 ITGYAESVDKSTISI
+100 ITDCSDSIDKSTISI
-115 PSKIDGHPVTML
+115 PDKIDGHPVTMIYE
-127 FYYAFSGLE
+127 FAFCGLE
-136 NTKTINIPDSVK
+136 KTKTINIPDSVK
-148 VIGSEAFAW
+148 VIGAEAFAW

-167 NSVTT
+167 TSVTT
-172 IDVTAFAGND
+172 IDAAAFAGNN
-182 KLQSITIPNSVTEL
+182 KLQSITIPDSVTEL
-196 GAGAFILD
+196 GVGAFILC
-204 ENLTSVT
+204 ENLTNVT

-219 PYGTFAGCI
+219 PYGTFAACV
-228 SLKKIDIPS
+228 SLKKINIPS

-252 TEFTVPDTVT
+252 TEFTVPDTIT
-262 TIGDGA
+262 SIGARA

-280 PKTVTEIGDDIFEG
+280 PKTVTKIGDDIFEG
-294 GSKDVTIYGE
+294 GSEDVTIYGE
-304 KGSYAETY
+304 KGSYAEKY
-312 ANKNDIQFKAISTG
+312 ANKNDISFKAISSG
-326 QEDPTDVLTG
+326 QEDPSDILTG

-365 VVSKLSSGWYKIK
+365 VITKLPSGWYKIK

-414 RKGAGTKYAK
+414 RKGSSTKYA
-424 IGSLSKGAKV
+424 
-434 EVVSKESN
+434 
-442 GWYKIKYNGSYGY
+442 
-455 VLGQY
+455 
-460 IKLDS
+460 
-465 QQQEEKVIATG
+465 
-476 KTTAQLNVRSGAGT
+476 
-490 SYKKIGSLSKG
+490 KIGSLSKG

-518 YKNTYGYVSG
+518 YNGTYGYVSG
-528 SYVKLDSQ
+528 AYVKLDSE
-536 QPQPGEDEKIIATG
+536 QPKPGEDEKIIATG
-550 KTTAGLNVRSGPSSN
+550 KTTVSSLNVRSGPSSN
-565 YSKLGT
+565 YSKLGILT
-571 LAKGTKVE
+571 KGTKVE

-639 LNKGAKVEIVTKLSN
+639 LNKGTKVEIVTKLSN
-654 GWYKIKY
+654 GWYKIKF

>member
-15 LGLLTSFAFGA
+15 LGLLTSFVFGA
-26 NSSYAMPKQ
+26 HSSYAMPKQ

-44 LSNSELKTLDLDGV
+44 LSNSELKTLDLEGV
-58 EDVDDLDDLLLDIDW
+58 ENVDNLDDLLLDIDW
-73 GFDFDDDWDDL
+73 GFDYETCEEL
-84 EQDGIF
+84 EQDGIL
-90 YVVNENDEAI
+90 YVINDNDEVV
-100 ITGYAESVDKSTISI
+100 ITDCSDSIDKSTISI
-115 PSKIDGHPVTML
+115 PDKIDGHPVTMI
-127 FYYAFSGLE
+127 YYYVFSGLE

-148 VIGSEAFAW
+148 VIGAEAFAW
-157 CENLQTINIP
+157 SNNLQTINIP
-167 NSVTT
+167 TSVTT
-172 IDVTAFAGND
+172 IDAAAFAGNN
-182 KLQSITIPNSVTEL
+182 KLQSITIPDSVTEL
-196 GAGAFILD
+196 GVGAFILC
-204 ENLTSVT
+204 ENLTNVT

-219 PYGTFAGCI
+219 PYGTFAACV
-228 SLKKIDIPS
+228 SLKKINIPS

-252 TEFTVPDTVT
+252 TEFTVPDTIT
-262 TIGDGA
+262 SIGARA

-280 PKTVTEIGDDIFEG
+280 PKTVTKIGDDIFEG
-294 GSKDVTIYGE
+294 GSEDVTIYGE
-304 KGSYAETY
+304 KGSYAEKY
-312 ANKNDIQFKAISTG
+312 ANKNDISFKAISSG
-326 QEDPTDVLTG
+326 QEDPSDILTG

-365 VVSKLSSGWYKIK
+365 VITKLPSGWYKIK

-414 RKGAGTKYAK
+414 RKGSSTKYA
-424 IGSLSKGAKV
+424 
-434 EVVSKESN
+434 
-442 GWYKIKYNGSYGY
+442 
-455 VLGQY
+455 
-460 IKLDS
+460 
-465 QQQEEKVIATG
+465 
-476 KTTAQLNVRSGAGT
+476 
-490 SYKKIGSLSKG
+490 KIGSLSKG

-518 YKNTYGYVSG
+518 YNGTYGYVSG
-528 SYVKLDSQ
+528 AYVKLDSE
-536 QPQPGEDEKIIATG
+536 QPKPGEDEKIIATG
-550 KTTAGLNVRSGPSSN
+550 KTTVSSLNVRSGPSSN
-565 YSKLGT
+565 YSKLGILT
-571 LAKGTKVE
+571 KGTKVE

-634 KKIGH
+634 KKIGY
-639 LNKGAKVEIVTKLSN
+639 LNKGTKVEIVTKLSN
-654 GWYKIKY
+654 GWYKIKF

>member
-15 LGLLTSFAFGA
+15 LGLLTSFVFGA
-26 NSSYAMPKQ
+26 HSSYAMPKQ

-44 LSNSELKTLDLDGV
+44 LSNSELKTLDLEGV
-58 EDVDDLDDLLLDIDW
+58 ENVDNLDDLLLDIDW
-73 GFDFDDDWDDL
+73 GFDYETCEEL
-84 EQDGIF
+84 EQDGIL
-90 YVVNENDEAI
+90 YVINDNDEVV
-100 ITGYAESVDKSTISI
+100 ITDCSDSIDKSTISI
-115 PSKIDGHPVTML
+115 PDKIDGHPVTMI
-127 FYYAFSGLE
+127 YYYVFSGLE

-148 VIGSEAFAW
+148 VIGAEAFAW
-157 CENLQTINIP
+157 SNNLQTINIP
-167 NSVTT
+167 TSVTT
-172 IDVTAFAGND
+172 IDAAAFAGNN
-182 KLQSITIPNSVTEL
+182 KLQSITIPDSVTEL
-196 GAGAFILD
+196 GVGAFILC
-204 ENLTSVT
+204 ENLTNVT

-219 PYGTFAGCI
+219 PYGTFAACV
-228 SLKKIDIPS
+228 SLKKINIPS

-252 TEFTVPDTVT
+252 TEFTVPDTIT
-262 TIGDGA
+262 SIGARA

-280 PKTVTEIGDDIFEG
+280 PKTVTKIGDDIFEG
-294 GSKDVTIYGE
+294 GSEDVTIYGE
-304 KGSYAETY
+304 KGSYAEKY
-312 ANKNDIQFKAISTG
+312 ANKNDISFKAISSG
-326 QEDPTDVLTG
+326 QEDPSDILTG

-365 VVSKLSSGWYKIK
+365 VITKLPSGWYKIK

-399 EKVIATGKTTAQLNV
+399 EKVIATGKTTEQLNV
-414 RKGAGTKYAK
+414 RKGSSTKYA
-424 IGSLSKGAKV
+424 
-434 EVVSKESN
+434 
-442 GWYKIKYNGSYGY
+442 
-455 VLGQY
+455 
-460 IKLDS
+460 
-465 QQQEEKVIATG
+465 
-476 KTTAQLNVRSGAGT
+476 
-490 SYKKIGSLSKG
+490 KIGSLSKG

-518 YKNTYGYVSG
+518 YKGTYGYVSG
-528 SYVKLDSQ
+528 AYVKLDSE
-536 QPQPGEDEKIIATG
+536 QPKPGEDEKIIATG
-550 KTTAGLNVRSGPSSN
+550 KTTVSSLNVRSGPSSN
-565 YSKLGT
+565 YSKLGILT
-571 LAKGTKVE
+571 KGTKVE

-639 LNKGAKVEIVTKLSN
+639 LNKGTKVEIVTKLSN
-654 GWYKIKY
+654 GWYKIKF

>member
-15 LGLLTSFAFGA
+15 LGLLTSFVFGA
-26 NSSYAMPKQ
+26 HSSYAMPKQ

-44 LSNSELKTLDLDGV
+44 LSNSELNTLNLEGV
-58 EDVDDLDDLLLDIDW
+58 KDVDDLDDLLLDIDW
-73 GFDFDDDWDDL
+73 GFDYETCEEL

-90 YVVNENDEAI
+90 YVINDNDEVV
-100 ITGYAESVDKSTISI
+100 ITDCSDSIDESTISI
-115 PSKIDGHPVTML
+115 PDKIDEHPVTMIYE
-127 FYYAFSGLE
+127 FAFCGLE

-148 VIGSEAFAW
+148 VIGAEAFAW

-167 NSVTT
+167 TSVTT
-172 IDVTAFAGND
+172 IDAAAFAGND
-182 KLQSITIPNSVTEL
+182 KLQSITIPDSVTEL
-196 GAGAFILD
+196 GVGAFILC
-204 ENLTSVT
+204 ENLTNVT

-219 PYGTFAGCI
+219 PYGTFAACV
-228 SLKKIDIPS
+228 SLKKINIPS

-252 TEFTVPDTVT
+252 TEFTVPDTIT
-262 TIGDGA
+262 SIGARA

-280 PKTVTEIGDDIFEG
+280 PKTVTKIGDDIFEG
-294 GSKDVTIYGE
+294 GSEDVTIYGE
-304 KGSYAETY
+304 KGSYAEKY
-312 ANKNDIQFKAISTG
+312 ANKNDISFKAISSG
-326 QEDPTDVLTG
+326 QEDPSDILTG

-365 VVSKLSSGWYKIK
+365 VITKLPSGWYKIK

-414 RKGAGTKYAK
+414 RKGSSTKYA
-424 IGSLSKGAKV
+424 
-434 EVVSKESN
+434 
-442 GWYKIKYNGSYGY
+442 
-455 VLGQY
+455 
-460 IKLDS
+460 
-465 QQQEEKVIATG
+465 
-476 KTTAQLNVRSGAGT
+476 
-490 SYKKIGSLSKG
+490 KIGSLSKG

-518 YKNTYGYVSG
+518 YKGTYGYVSG
-528 SYVKLDSQ
+528 AYVKLDSE
-536 QPQPGEDEKIIATG
+536 QPKPGEDEKIIATG
-550 KTTAGLNVRSGPSSN
+550 KTTVSSLNVRSGPSSN
-565 YSKLGT
+565 YSKLGILT
-571 LAKGTKVE
+571 KGTKVE

-605 SLDGSKG
+605 SLDGSKC

-634 KKIGH
+634 KKIGY
-639 LNKGAKVEIVTKLSN
+639 LNKGTKVEIVTKLSN
-654 GWYKIKY
+654 GWYKIKF

>member
-15 LGLLTSFAFGA
+15 LGLLTSFVFGA
-26 NSSYAMPKQ
+26 HSSYAMPKQ

-44 LSNSELKTLDLDGV
+44 LSNSELKTLDLEGV
-58 EDVDDLDDLLLDIDW
+58 ENVDNLDDLLLDIDW
-73 GFDFDDDWDDL
+73 GFDYETCEEL
-84 EQDGIF
+84 EQDGIL
-90 YVVNENDEAI
+90 YVINDNDEVV
-100 ITGYAESVDKSTISI
+100 ITDCSDSIDKSTISI
-115 PSKIDGHPVTML
+115 PDKIDGHPVTMI
-127 FYYAFSGLE
+127 YYYVFSGLE

-148 VIGSEAFAW
+148 VIGAEAFAW

-167 NSVTT
+167 TSVTT
-172 IDVTAFAGND
+172 IDAAAFAGNN
-182 KLQSITIPNSVTEL
+182 KLQSITIPDSVTEL
-196 GAGAFILD
+196 GVGAFILC
-204 ENLTSVT
+204 ENLTNVT

-219 PYGTFAGCI
+219 PYGTFAACV
-228 SLKKIDIPS
+228 SLKKINISS

-252 TEFTVPDTVT
+252 TEFTVPDTIT
-262 TIGDGA
+262 SIGARA

-280 PKTVTEIGDDIFEG
+280 PKTVTKIGDDIFEG
-294 GSKDVTIYGE
+294 GSEDVTIYGE
-304 KGSYAETY
+304 KGSYAEKY
-312 ANKNDIQFKAISTG
+312 ANKNDISFKAISSG
-326 QEDPTDVLTG
+326 QEDPSDILTG

-365 VVSKLSSGWYKIK
+365 VITKLPSGWYKIK

-399 EKVIATGKTTAQLNV
+399 EKVIATGKTTEQLNV
-414 RKGAGTKYAK
+414 RKGSSTKYA
-424 IGSLSKGAKV
+424 
-434 EVVSKESN
+434 
-442 GWYKIKYNGSYGY
+442 
-455 VLGQY
+455 
-460 IKLDS
+460 
-465 QQQEEKVIATG
+465 
-476 KTTAQLNVRSGAGT
+476 
-490 SYKKIGSLSKG
+490 KIGSLSKG

-518 YKNTYGYVSG
+518 YKGTYGYVSG
-528 SYVKLDSQ
+528 AYVKLDSE
-536 QPQPGEDEKIIATG
+536 QPKPGEDEKIIATG
-550 KTTAGLNVRSGPSSN
+550 KTTVSSLNVRSGPSSN
-565 YSKLGT
+565 YSKLGILT
-571 LAKGTKVE
+571 KGTKVE

-639 LNKGAKVEIVTKLSN
+639 LNKGTKVEIVTKLSN
-654 GWYKIKY
+654 GWYKIKF

>member
-15 LGLLTSFAFGA
+15 LGLLTSFVFGA

-44 LSNSELKTLDLDGV
+44 LSNSELNTLNLEGV
-58 EDVDDLDDLLLDIDW
+58 EDVDDLENLLLDIDW
-73 GFDFDDDWDDL
+73 GFDYETCEEL

-90 YVVNENDEAI
+90 YVINDNDEVV
-100 ITGYAESVDKSTISI
+100 ITDCSDSIDESTISI
-115 PSKIDGHPVTML
+115 PDKIDEHPVTMIYE
-127 FYYAFSGLE
+127 FAFCGLE

-148 VIGSEAFAW
+148 VIGAEAFAW
-157 CENLQTINIP
+157 SNNLQTMNIP
-167 NSVTT
+167 TSVTT
-172 IDVTAFAGND
+172 IDAAAFAGNN

-196 GAGAFILD
+196 GVGAFILC
-204 ENLTSVT
+204 ENLTNVT

-219 PYGTFAGCI
+219 PYGTFAACV
-228 SLKKIDIPS
+228 SLKKINIPS

-252 TEFTVPDTVT
+252 TEFTVPDTIT
-262 TIGDGA
+262 SIGAGA

-280 PKTVTEIGDDIFEG
+280 PKTVTKIGDDIFEG
-294 GSKDVTIYGE
+294 GSEDVTIYGE

-312 ANKNDIQFKAISTG
+312 ANKFGIPFKAISTG
-326 QEDPTDVLTG
+326 QEDPSDILTG

-365 VVSKLSSGWYKIK
+365 VITKLPSGWYKIK

-388 KYVKLNTPQQD
+388 KYVKLNIPQQD

-414 RKGAGTKYAK
+414 RKGSSTKYA
-424 IGSLSKGAKV
+424 
-434 EVVSKESN
+434 
-442 GWYKIKYNGSYGY
+442 
-455 VLGQY
+455 
-460 IKLDS
+460 
-465 QQQEEKVIATG
+465 
-476 KTTAQLNVRSGAGT
+476 
-490 SYKKIGSLSKG
+490 KIGSLSKG

-518 YKNTYGYVSG
+518 YNGTYGYVSG
-528 SYVKLDSQ
+528 AYVKLDSE
-536 QPQPGEDEKIIATG
+536 QPKPGEDEKIIATG
-550 KTTAGLNVRSGPSSN
+550 KTTVSSLNVRSGPSSN
-565 YSKLGT
+565 YSKLGILT
-571 LAKGTKVE
+571 KGTKVE

-639 LNKGAKVEIVTKLSN
+639 LNKGTKVEIVTKLSN
-654 GWYKIKY
+654 GWYKIKF

>member
-26 NSSYAMPKQ
+26 NSSYAMSKQ

-44 LSNSELKTLDLDGV
+44 LSNSELNILNLEGV
-58 EDVDDLDDLLLDIDW
+58 EDVDDLENLLLDIDW

-90 YVVNENDEAI
+90 YVVNDNDEAI

-115 PSKIDGHPVTML
+115 PSKIDGHPVTMIYE
-127 FYYAFSGLE
+127 FAFCGLE
-136 NTKTINIPDSVK
+136 KTKTINIPNSVK
-148 VIGSEAFAW
+148 VIGAEAFAW

-172 IDVTAFAGND
+172 IDVAAFAGND

-196 GAGAFILD
+196 GAAAFILN

-219 PYGTFAGCI
+219 PYATFAGCV

-237 SVKTIEDEAFSMTGF
+237 SVKAIEKEAFSMTGF

-262 TIGDGA
+262 TIGYQV

-280 PKTVTEIGDDIFEG
+280 PKSVTTIGKAIFEG
-294 GSKDVTIYGE
+294 CSDDVTIYGE
-304 KGSYAETY
+304 KGSY
-312 ANKNDIQFKAISTG
+312 KFGIPFKAISTG
-326 QEDPTDVLTG
+326 QEDPSDILTG

-365 VVSKLSSGWYKIK
+365 VITKLPSGWYKIK

-388 KYVKLNTPQQD
+388 KYVKLNIPQQD

-414 RKGAGTKYAK
+414 RKGSSTKYA
-424 IGSLSKGAKV
+424 
-434 EVVSKESN
+434 
-442 GWYKIKYNGSYGY
+442 
-455 VLGQY
+455 
-460 IKLDS
+460 
-465 QQQEEKVIATG
+465 
-476 KTTAQLNVRSGAGT
+476 
-490 SYKKIGSLSKG
+490 KIGSLSKG

-518 YKNTYGYVSG
+518 YNGTYGYVSG
-528 SYVKLDSQ
+528 AYVKLDSE
-536 QPQPGEDEKIIATG
+536 QPKPGEDEKIIATG
-550 KTTAGLNVRSGPSSN
+550 KTTVSSLNVRSGPSSN
-565 YSKLGT
+565 YSKLGILT
-571 LAKGTKVE
+571 KGTKVE

-634 KKIGH
+634 KKIGY
-639 LNKGAKVEIVTKLSN
+639 LNKGTKVEIVTKLSN
-654 GWYKIKY
+654 GWYKIKF

>member
-15 LGLLTSFAFGA
+15 LGLLTSFVFGA
-26 NSSYAMPKQ
+26 HSSYAMPKQ

-44 LSNSELKTLDLDGV
+44 LSNSELKTLDLEGV
-58 EDVDDLDDLLLDIDW
+58 ENVDNLDDLLLDIDW
-73 GFDFDDDWDDL
+73 GFDYETCEEL
-84 EQDGIF
+84 EQDGIL
-90 YVVNENDEAI
+90 YVINDNDEVV
-100 ITGYAESVDKSTISI
+100 ITDCSDSIDKSTISI
-115 PSKIDGHPVTML
+115 PDKIDGHPVTMIYE
-127 FYYAFSGLE
+127 FAFCGLE

-148 VIGSEAFAW
+148 VIGAEAFAW
-157 CENLQTINIP
+157 SNNLQTINIP
-167 NSVTT
+167 TSVTT
-172 IDVTAFAGND
+172 IDAAAFAGNN
-182 KLQSITIPNSVTEL
+182 KLQSITIPDSVTEL
-196 GAGAFILD
+196 GVGAFILC
-204 ENLTSVT
+204 ENLTNVT

-219 PYGTFAGCI
+219 PYGTFAACV
-228 SLKKIDIPS
+228 SLKKINIPS

-252 TEFTVPDTVT
+252 TEFTVPDTIT
-262 TIGDGA
+262 SIGARA

-280 PKTVTEIGDDIFEG
+280 PKTVTKIVDDIFEG
-294 GSKDVTIYGE
+294 GSEDVTIYGE
-304 KGSYAETY
+304 KGSYAEKY
-312 ANKNDIQFKAISTG
+312 ANKNDISFKAISSG
-326 QEDPTDVLTG
+326 QEDPSDILTG

-365 VVSKLSSGWYKIK
+365 VITKLPSGWYKIK

-414 RKGAGTKYAK
+414 RKGSSTKYA
-424 IGSLSKGAKV
+424 
-434 EVVSKESN
+434 
-442 GWYKIKYNGSYGY
+442 
-455 VLGQY
+455 
-460 IKLDS
+460 
-465 QQQEEKVIATG
+465 
-476 KTTAQLNVRSGAGT
+476 
-490 SYKKIGSLSKG
+490 KIGSLSKG

-518 YKNTYGYVSG
+518 YNGTYGYVSG
-528 SYVKLDSQ
+528 AYVKLDSE
-536 QPQPGEDEKIIATG
+536 QPKPGEDEKIIATG
-550 KTTAGLNVRSGPSSN
+550 KTTVSSLNVRSGPSSN
-565 YSKLGT
+565 YSKLGILT
-571 LAKGTKVE
+571 KGTKVE

-639 LNKGAKVEIVTKLSN
+639 LHKGTKVEIVTKLSN
-654 GWYKIKY
+654 GWYKIKF

>member
-15 LGLLTSFAFGA
+15 LGLLTSFVFGA
-26 NSSYAMPKQ
+26 HSSYAMPKQ

-44 LSNSELKTLDLDGV
+44 LSNSELKTLDLEGV
-58 EDVDDLDDLLLDIDW
+58 ENVDNLDDLLLDIDW
-73 GFDFDDDWDDL
+73 GFDYETCEEL
-84 EQDGIF
+84 EQDGIL
-90 YVVNENDEAI
+90 YVINDNDEVV
-100 ITGYAESVDKSTISI
+100 ITDCSDSIDKSTISI
-115 PSKIDGHPVTML
+115 PDKIDGHPVTMI
-127 FYYAFSGLE
+127 YYYVFSGLE

-148 VIGSEAFAW
+148 VIGAEAFAW
-157 CENLQTINIP
+157 SNNLQTINIP
-167 NSVTT
+167 TSVTT
-172 IDVTAFAGND
+172 IDAAAFAGNN
-182 KLQSITIPNSVTEL
+182 KLQSITIPDSVTEL
-196 GAGAFILD
+196 GVGAFILC
-204 ENLTSVT
+204 ENLTNVT

-219 PYGTFAGCI
+219 PYGTFAACV
-228 SLKKIDIPS
+228 SLKKINIPS

-252 TEFTVPDTVT
+252 TEFTVPDTIT
-262 TIGDGA
+262 SIGARA

-280 PKTVTEIGDDIFEG
+280 PKTVTKIVDDIFEG
-294 GSKDVTIYGE
+294 GSEDVTIYGE
-304 KGSYAETY
+304 KGSYAEKY
-312 ANKNDIQFKAISTG
+312 ANKNDISFKAISSG
-326 QEDPTDVLTG
+326 QEDPSDILTG

-365 VVSKLSSGWYKIK
+365 VITKLPSGWYKIK

-414 RKGAGTKYAK
+414 RKGSSTKYA
-424 IGSLSKGAKV
+424 
-434 EVVSKESN
+434 
-442 GWYKIKYNGSYGY
+442 
-455 VLGQY
+455 
-460 IKLDS
+460 
-465 QQQEEKVIATG
+465 
-476 KTTAQLNVRSGAGT
+476 
-490 SYKKIGSLSKG
+490 KIGSLSKG

-518 YKNTYGYVSG
+518 YNGTYGYVSG
-528 SYVKLDSQ
+528 AYVKLDSE
-536 QPQPGEDEKIIATG
+536 QPKPGEDEKIIATG
-550 KTTAGLNVRSGPSSN
+550 KTTVSSLNVRSGPSSN
-565 YSKLGT
+565 YSKLGILT
-571 LAKGTKVE
+571 KGTKVE

-639 LNKGAKVEIVTKLSN
+639 LHKGTKVEIVTKLSN
-654 GWYKIKY
+654 GWYKIKF

>member
-15 LGLLTSFAFGA
+15 LGLLTSFVFGA
-26 NSSYAMPKQ
+26 HSSYAMPKQ

-44 LSNSELKTLDLDGV
+44 LSNSELKTLDLEGV
-58 EDVDDLDDLLLDIDW
+58 ENVDNLDDLLLDIDW
-73 GFDFDDDWDDL
+73 GFDYETCEEL
-84 EQDGIF
+84 EQDGIL
-90 YVVNENDEAI
+90 YVINDNDEVV
-100 ITGYAESVDKSTISI
+100 ITDCSDSIDKSTISI
-115 PSKIDGHPVTML
+115 PDKIDGHPVTMI
-127 FYYAFSGLE
+127 YYYVFSGLE

-148 VIGSEAFAW
+148 VIGAEAFAW
-157 CENLQTINIP
+157 SNNLQTINIP
-167 NSVTT
+167 TSVTT
-172 IDVTAFAGND
+172 IDAAAFAGNN
-182 KLQSITIPNSVTEL
+182 KLQSITIPDSVTEL
-196 GAGAFILD
+196 GVGAFILC
-204 ENLTSVT
+204 ENLTNVT

-219 PYGTFAGCI
+219 PYGTFAACV
-228 SLKKIDIPS
+228 SLKKINISS

-252 TEFTVPDTVT
+252 TEFTVPDTIT
-262 TIGDGA
+262 SIGARA

-280 PKTVTEIGDDIFEG
+280 PKTVTKIVDDIFEG
-294 GSKDVTIYGE
+294 GSEDVTIYGE
-304 KGSYAETY
+304 KGSYAEKY
-312 ANKNDIQFKAISTG
+312 ANKNDISFKAISSG
-326 QEDPTDVLTG
+326 QEDPSDILTG

-365 VVSKLSSGWYKIK
+365 VITKLPSGWYKIK

-414 RKGAGTKYAK
+414 RKGSSTKYA
-424 IGSLSKGAKV
+424 
-434 EVVSKESN
+434 
-442 GWYKIKYNGSYGY
+442 
-455 VLGQY
+455 
-460 IKLDS
+460 
-465 QQQEEKVIATG
+465 
-476 KTTAQLNVRSGAGT
+476 
-490 SYKKIGSLSKG
+490 KIGSLSKG

-518 YKNTYGYVSG
+518 YNGTYGYVSG
-528 SYVKLDSQ
+528 AYVKLDSE
-536 QPQPGEDEKIIATG
+536 QPKPGEDEKIIATG
-550 KTTAGLNVRSGPSSN
+550 KTTVSSLNVRSGPSSN
-565 YSKLGT
+565 YSKLGILT
-571 LAKGTKVE
+571 KGTKVE

-639 LNKGAKVEIVTKLSN
+639 LHKGTKVEIVTKLSN
-654 GWYKIKY
+654 GWYKIKF

>member
-15 LGLLTSFAFGA
+15 LGLLTSFVFGA
-26 NSSYAMPKQ
+26 HSSYAMPKQ

-44 LSNSELKTLDLDGV
+44 LSNSELKTLDLEGV
-58 EDVDDLDDLLLDIDW
+58 ENVDNLDDLLLDIDW
-73 GFDFDDDWDDL
+73 GFDYETCEEL
-84 EQDGIF
+84 EQDGIL
-90 YVVNENDEAI
+90 YVINDNDEVV
-100 ITGYAESVDKSTISI
+100 ITDCSDSIDKSTISI
-115 PSKIDGHPVTML
+115 PDKIDGHPVTMI
-127 FYYAFSGLE
+127 YYYVFSGLE

-148 VIGSEAFAW
+148 VIGAEAFAW
-157 CENLQTINIP
+157 SNNLQTINIP
-167 NSVTT
+167 TSVTT
-172 IDVTAFAGND
+172 IDAAAFAGNN
-182 KLQSITIPNSVTEL
+182 KLQSITIPDSVTEL
-196 GAGAFILD
+196 GVGAFILC
-204 ENLTSVT
+204 ENLTNVT

-219 PYGTFAGCI
+219 PYGTFAACV
-228 SLKKIDIPS
+228 SLKKINIPS

-252 TEFTVPDTVT
+252 TEFTVPDTIT
-262 TIGDGA
+262 SIGARA

-280 PKTVTEIGDDIFEG
+280 PKTVTKIVDDIFEG
-294 GSKDVTIYGE
+294 GSEDVTIYGE
-304 KGSYAETY
+304 KGSYAEKY
-312 ANKNDIQFKAISTG
+312 ANKNDRSFKAISSG
-326 QEDPTDVLTG
+326 QEDPSDILTG

-365 VVSKLSSGWYKIK
+365 VITKLPSGWYKIK

-414 RKGAGTKYAK
+414 RKGSSTKYA
-424 IGSLSKGAKV
+424 
-434 EVVSKESN
+434 
-442 GWYKIKYNGSYGY
+442 
-455 VLGQY
+455 
-460 IKLDS
+460 
-465 QQQEEKVIATG
+465 
-476 KTTAQLNVRSGAGT
+476 
-490 SYKKIGSLSKG
+490 KIGSLSKG

-518 YKNTYGYVSG
+518 YNGTYGYVSG
-528 SYVKLDSQ
+528 AYVKLDSE
-536 QPQPGEDEKIIATG
+536 QPKPGEDEKIIATG
-550 KTTAGLNVRSGPSSN
+550 KTTVSSLNVRSGPSSN
-565 YSKLGT
+565 YSKLGILT
-571 LAKGTKVE
+571 KGTKVE

-639 LNKGAKVEIVTKLSN
+639 LHKGTKVEIVTKLSN
-654 GWYKIKY
+654 GWYKIKF

>member
-15 LGLLTSFAFGA
+15 LGLLTSFVFGA
-26 NSSYAMPKQ
+26 HSSYAMPKQ

-44 LSNSELKTLDLDGV
+44 LSNSELKTLDLEGV
-58 EDVDDLDDLLLDIDW
+58 ENVDNLDDLLLDIDW
-73 GFDFDDDWDDL
+73 GFDYETCEEL
-84 EQDGIF
+84 EQDGIL
-90 YVVNENDEAI
+90 YVINDNDEVV
-100 ITGYAESVDKSTISI
+100 ITDCSDSIDKSTISI
-115 PSKIDGHPVTML
+115 PDKIDGHPVTMI
-127 FYYAFSGLE
+127 YYYVFSGLE

-148 VIGSEAFAW
+148 VIGAEAFAW
-157 CENLQTINIP
+157 SNNLQTINIP
-167 NSVTT
+167 TSVTT
-172 IDVTAFAGND
+172 IDAAAFAGND
-182 KLQSITIPNSVTEL
+182 KLQSITIPDSVTEL
-196 GAGAFILD
+196 GVGAFILC
-204 ENLTSVT
+204 ENLTNVT

-219 PYGTFAGCI
+219 PYGTFAACV
-228 SLKKIDIPS
+228 SLKKINIPS

-252 TEFTVPDTVT
+252 TEFTVPDTIT
-262 TIGDGA
+262 SIGARA

-280 PKTVTEIGDDIFEG
+280 PKTVTKIGDDIFEG
-294 GSKDVTIYGE
+294 GSEDVTIYGE
-304 KGSYAETY
+304 KGSYAEKY
-312 ANKNDIQFKAISTG
+312 ANKNDISFKAISSG
-326 QEDPTDVLTG
+326 QEDPSDILTG

-365 VVSKLSSGWYKIK
+365 VITKLPSGWYKIK

-399 EKVIATGKTTAQLNV
+399 EKVIATGKTTEQLNV
-414 RKGAGTKYAK
+414 RKGSSTKYA
-424 IGSLSKGAKV
+424 
-434 EVVSKESN
+434 
-442 GWYKIKYNGSYGY
+442 
-455 VLGQY
+455 
-460 IKLDS
+460 
-465 QQQEEKVIATG
+465 
-476 KTTAQLNVRSGAGT
+476 
-490 SYKKIGSLSKG
+490 KIGSLSKG

-518 YKNTYGYVSG
+518 YNGTYGYVSG
-528 SYVKLDSQ
+528 AYVKLDSE
-536 QPQPGEDEKIIATG
+536 QPKPGEDEKIIATG
-550 KTTAGLNVRSGPSSN
+550 KTTVSSLNVRSGPSSN
-565 YSKLGT
+565 YSKLGILT
-571 LAKGTKVE
+571 KGTKVE

-639 LNKGAKVEIVTKLSN
+639 LNKGTKVEIVTKLSN
-654 GWYKIKY
+654 GWYKIKF

>member
-15 LGLLTSFAFGA
+15 LGLLTSFVFGA
-26 NSSYAMPKQ
+26 HSSYAMPKQ

-44 LSNSELKTLDLDGV
+44 LSNSELKTLDLEGV
-58 EDVDDLDDLLLDIDW
+58 ENVDNLDDLLLDIDW
-73 GFDFDDDWDDL
+73 GFDYETCEEL
-84 EQDGIF
+84 EQDGIL
-90 YVVNENDEAI
+90 YVINDNDEVV
-100 ITGYAESVDKSTISI
+100 ITDCSDSIDKSTISI
-115 PSKIDGHPVTML
+115 PDKIDGHPVTMI
-127 FYYAFSGLE
+127 YYYVFSGLE

-148 VIGSEAFAW
+148 VIGAEAFAW
-157 CENLQTINIP
+157 SNNLQTINIP
-167 NSVTT
+167 TSVTT
-172 IDVTAFAGND
+172 IDAAAFAGNN
-182 KLQSITIPNSVTEL
+182 KLQSITIPDSVTEL
-196 GAGAFILD
+196 GVGAFILC
-204 ENLTSVT
+204 ENLTNVT

-219 PYGTFAGCI
+219 PYGTFAACV
-228 SLKKIDIPS
+228 SLKKINISS

-252 TEFTVPDTVT
+252 TEFTVPDTIT
-262 TIGDGA
+262 SIGARA

-280 PKTVTEIGDDIFEG
+280 PKTVTKIGDDIFEG
-294 GSKDVTIYGE
+294 GSEDVTIYGE
-304 KGSYAETY
+304 KGSYAEKY
-312 ANKNDIQFKAISTG
+312 ANKNDISFKAISSG
-326 QEDPTDVLTG
+326 QEDPSDILTG

-365 VVSKLSSGWYKIK
+365 VITKLPSGWYKIK

-399 EKVIATGKTTAQLNV
+399 EKVIATGKTTEQLNV
-414 RKGAGTKYAK
+414 RKGSSTKYA
-424 IGSLSKGAKV
+424 
-434 EVVSKESN
+434 
-442 GWYKIKYNGSYGY
+442 
-455 VLGQY
+455 
-460 IKLDS
+460 
-465 QQQEEKVIATG
+465 
-476 KTTAQLNVRSGAGT
+476 
-490 SYKKIGSLSKG
+490 KIGSLSKG

-518 YKNTYGYVSG
+518 YKGTYGYVSG
-528 SYVKLDSQ
+528 AYVKLDSE
-536 QPQPGEDEKIIATG
+536 QPKPGEDEKIIATG
-550 KTTAGLNVRSGPSSN
+550 KTTVSSLNVRSGPSSN
-565 YSKLGT
+565 YSKLGILT
-571 LAKGTKVE
+571 KGTKVE

-639 LNKGAKVEIVTKLSN
+639 LNKGTKVEIVTKLSN
-654 GWYKIKY
+654 GWYKIKF